1 MKQLT
6 LTILLT
12 YLFVSVYSQQ
22 HSQIQNVENRKTTSL
37 NGEWKVI
44 LDQYETGY
52 YNYRYEP
59 TDQTLNSKTN
69 NNAFFND
76 YKQQRPDELVEYDY
90 DLSESLNV
98 PGSWNSQDER
108 YFYYEGTF
116 WYRKKFDYNK
126 SKDDNRVFVHFGAT
140 NYESHIYLN
149 GNKLGTHVGG
159 FTPHN
164 YEITDYLK
172 ESGNSL
178 VVKVDNKRKLEAVPT
193 VNTDWFNYGG
203 ITRDVTL
210 IETEETFIREYVIQL
225 EKGSLNTVKGHIQLD
240 GIKLKQSIQVNIPE
254 LSISQNFKTDIKGLA
269 LVDFK
274 LKNAIL
280 WSPNNPKLYD
290 VQIVVNDQILKEKIG
305 FRSIETK
312 GADILLNGK
321 SVFLRGIS
329 IHEENG
335 ERGGGDRAYSRDD
348 AFMILGRAKELNCNF
363 VRLAHY
369 PHNENMIRVAEELG
383 IMVWEEIPVYWTIH
397 WENKDTYENALNQL
411 TNMIIRDRNRANV
424 IIWSMANETPVS
436 EPRTKFLINLIGE
449 TRRLDDTRLISAALE
464 KHTISEEPL
473 TMVVEDPFSEN
484 VDVLSF
490 NEYVGWY
497 DGLPEKCDRVN
508 WEIKINKPVIISE
521 FGGGAKFGFHGNKNE
536 RWTEEFQEDLY
547 KRSVKMLNKI
557 PSLRGMTPWILS
569 DFRSPRRVHPVLQE
583 GFNRKGVT
591 SEKGEK
597 KLAFY
602 VLQEFYNQKEEEFD
616 NK

>member
-1 MKQLT
+1 MKN
-6 LTILLT
+6 ILLLIT
-12 YLFVSVYSQQ
+12 LIIVSTSTFAQQ
-22 HSQIQNVENRKTTSL
+22 QIQNIEGRKTTSL

-59 TDQTLNSKTN
+59 SDQSPNSKTN

-76 YKQQRPDELVEYDY
+76 YKQQDPSELVEYDF
-90 DLSESLNV
+90 DESESLNV
-98 PGSWNSQDER
+98 PGSWNAQDER

-116 WYRKKFDYNK
+116 WYRKKFDYKK
-126 SKDDNRVFVHFGAT
+126 SEATNRVFVHFGAI
-140 NYESHIYLN
+140 NYESDIYLN
-149 GNKLGTHVGG
+149 GTKLGKHVGG
-159 FTPHN
+159 FTPQN
-164 YEITDYLK
+164 YEITNLLR
-172 ESGNSL
+172 ETNNSL
-178 VVKVDNKRKLEAVPT
+178 VVKVDNKRKREQVPT

-203 ITRDVTL
+203 ITRAVTL
-210 IETEETFIREYVIQL
+210 VETTETFVREYVIQL
-225 EKGSLNTVKGHIQLD
+225 EKGSLNEIKGHIQLE
-240 GIKLKQSIQVNIPE
+240 GTNLQQTVEISIPE
-254 LSISQNFKTDIKGLA
+254 LEINQSVKTDENGLGIVSFE
-269 LVDFK
+269 LN
-274 LKNAIL
+274 NAAL
-280 WSPNNPKLYD
+280 WSPENPKLYNVAIKLGD
-290 VQIVVNDQILKEKIG
+290 EIINEKIG
-305 FRSIETK
+305 FRSIEVKET
-312 GADILLNGK
+312 DILLNGK

-335 ERGGGDRAYSRDD
+335 VRGGGDRAYSRED
-348 AFMILGRAKELNCNF
+348 ALMILGRAKELNCNF

-383 IMVWEEIPVYWTIH
+383 IMVWEEIPVYWTIL
-397 WENKDTYENALNQL
+397 WENEATYANALNQL
-411 TNMIIRDRNRANV
+411 TNMIVRDRNRANV

-436 EPRTKFLINLIGE
+436 EPRTAFLINLIKE
-449 TRRLDDTRLISAALE
+449 SRALDNTRLISAALE
-464 KHTISEEPL
+464 KHSYPDDPL
-473 TMVVEDPFSEN
+473 TMLVEDPFADN

-521 FGGGAKFGFHGNKNE
+521 FGGGAKFGLHGDKSE

-547 KRSVKMLNKI
+547 IKSLAMLNKI

-591 SEKGEK
+591 SESGEK
-597 KLAFY
+597 KLAFF
-602 VLQEFYNQKEEEFD
+602 VLQSFYNTKEEEFKD
-616 NK
+616 